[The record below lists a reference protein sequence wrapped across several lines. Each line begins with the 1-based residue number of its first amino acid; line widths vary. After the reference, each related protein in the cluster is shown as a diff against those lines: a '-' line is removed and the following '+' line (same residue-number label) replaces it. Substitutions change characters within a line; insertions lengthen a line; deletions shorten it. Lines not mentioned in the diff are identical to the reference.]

1 MRINTNV
8 SALNTYRQ
16 MNAASSAASKSM
28 QKLSTGLR
36 INGAADDA
44 AGLAIS
50 EKMRAQIRGL
60 DQSQRNAQDGV
71 SLLQTAEGAL
81 NETHSILQRMRELAV
96 QSSNDTNTFQDREN
110 LQSEINQ
117 LAQEVGR
124 IGSST
129 EFNGRKLLTGSY
141 EGTFQIG
148 ANQGQSISIGIGDM
162 QSFSLGITRGEAT
175 VEVSTT
181 VKAGADGVSDFK
193 EGSYFVREDKSGKYE
208 LVGNDGTVVASST
221 DGEIYTSAAGDDTIE
236 FTGTASNVVTSGAVK
251 IDSAGKVTAEATS
264 ALTGSGLQAGEYTYD
279 SAKKGLVDGNG
290 NVVATEDST
299 AAGQT
304 FIANGNTVLDFSD
317 AAILNGTKVTVGGS
331 DIRTTKDASE
341 AITKINDAIEKV
353 STERSK
359 MGAVQNRLE
368 FATNNISSTSENIK
382 AAESRIRDTDM
393 AKEMMEFTKNNIL
406 SQAAQA
412 MMAQANQ
419 QPQAVL
425 QLLR

>member
-8 SALNTYRQ
+8 PALNTYRQ
-16 MNAASSAASKSM
+16 MNAASNSAAKSM

-117 LAQEVGR
+117 LSQEVGR
-124 IGSST
+124 IGNST

-148 ANQGQSISIGIGDM
+148 ANQGQSIEIGIGDM
-162 QSFSLGITRGEAT
+162 QSFALGITRGEAT
-175 VEVSTT
+175 VEVKTT
-181 VKAGADGVSDFK
+181 LTTPGTDGVKDFK
-193 EGSYFVREDKSGKYE
+193 EGSYFVRENKDGKYE
-208 LVGNDGTVVASST
+208 LVGNDGTIVATSD
-221 DGEIYTSAAGDDTIE
+221 DGAEYASVSGDDTID
-236 FTGTASNVVTSGAVK
+236 FSATASGKVISGAVK
-251 IDSAGKVTAEATS
+251 IDSSNNVTAEGTS
-264 ALTGSGLQAGEYTYD
+264 GLTASGLQAGEYTYD
-279 SAKKGLVDGNG
+279 STKKGLVDNNG
-290 NVVATEDST
+290 NVVAASDD
-299 AAGQT
+299 GQT
-304 FIANGNTVLDFSD
+304 FTANGKTVLDFST
-317 AAILNGTKVTVGGS
+317 AAIADGTKVTVGGS

-341 AITKINDAIEKV
+341 AITKINAAIEKV

>member
-8 SALNTYRQ
+8 PALNTYRQ
-16 MNAASSAASKSM
+16 MNAASNSAAKSM

-117 LAQEVGR
+117 LSQEVGR
-124 IGSST
+124 IGNST

-162 QSFSLGITRGEAT
+162 QSFALGITRGEAT
-175 VEVSTT
+175 VEVKSTVT
-181 VKAGADGVSDFK
+181 AGTDGVSDFK
-193 EGSYFVREDKSGKYE
+193 EGSYFVRQDDAGKFE
-208 LVGNDGTVVASST
+208 LVGNDGTVA
-221 DGEIYTSAAGDDTIE
+221 GTSADGIKFASVTGDDEID
-236 FTGTASNVVTSGAVK
+236 FASTASGKVTSGAVS
-251 IDSAGKVTAEATS
+251 ITSSGVTAEGTADL
-264 ALTGSGLQAGEYTYD
+264 AAGGLQAGEYTYVA
-279 SAKKGLVDGNG
+279 SKNGLVDNNG
-290 NVVATEDST
+290 NVVAATDDSGLTFT
-299 AAGQT
+299 ANNKTILTFDSAIAG
-304 FIANGNTVLDFSD
+304 D
-317 AAILNGTKVTVGGS
+317 TKVTVGGS

-341 AITKINDAIEKV
+341 AITKINAAIEKV

>member
-124 IGSST
+124 IGTST

-148 ANQGQSISIGIGDM
+148 ANEGQSIEIGIGDM
-162 QSFSLGITRGEAT
+162 QSFALGITRGEAT
-175 VEVSTT
+175 VEVTSTVT
-181 VKAGADGVSDFK
+181 AGADGVSDFK
-193 EGSYFVREDKSGKYE
+193 EGSYFVREDAAGKYE
-208 LVGNDGTVVASST
+208 LVGNDGTVVAKSA
-221 DGEIYTSAAGDDTIE
+221 DGEVYASVSGDDTIA
-236 FTGTASNVVTSGAVK
+236 FTGTASDVVTSGAVK
-251 IDSAGKVTAEATS
+251 IDSAGKVTAEGTS
-264 ALTGSGLQAGEYTYD
+264 SLTNSGLQAGEYTYD
-279 SAKKGLVDGNG
+279 TSKKGLVDNNG
-290 NVVATEDST
+290 NVVAASAD
-299 AAGQT
+299 GQT
-304 FIANGNTVLDFSD
+304 FTANGSTVLDFST
-317 AAILNGTKVTVGGS
+317 AAIANGAKVTVGGS
-331 DIRTTKDASE
+331 DIRTTDNAAE
-341 AITKINDAIEKV
+341 AITKINSAIEKV

-393 AKEMMEFTKNNIL
+393 AKEMMQFTKNNIL